1 MSYLLVE
8 ANPIARFLRR
18 YDVLE
23 KAILGSG
30 ISRSPD
36 RYVALTSWTVLGL
49 IIYSFVL
56 SLFMFSRVLP
66 LWLSFIVSLYVAGFI
81 VTPLSLALAIG
92 IPLLAYKN
100 RGGKIE
106 TKFMILALYLTSLLA
121 GGMSVSE
128 ALRELATTHR
138 AELAYFDIE
147 LRLINYRLG
156 IGEPVDKVL
165 DDVAKITPSPSLREL
180 FQSLAAASRVGSAV
194 LDSVNTAVK
203 GYLERYSIRLD
214 KEVNSLN
221 ITLDSYVTVAMTT
234 PIIIGAMALLYA
246 MTGGFSQYMQIVMLT
261 TFVLLPL
268 FSIITLVIADS
279 IASRMRL

>member
-8 ANPIARFLRR
+8 ANPVARFLRR
-18 YDVLE
+18 YEVLE
-23 KAILGSG
+23 RAILGSG

-36 RYVALTSWTVLGL
+36 RYIIFTSWTVLGL
-49 IIYSFVL
+49 IAYSF
-56 SLFMFSRVLP
+56 LFTLFLFSRIVP
-66 LWLSFIVSLYVAGFI
+66 LWLSLLIAIYITGFI

-92 IPLLAYKN
+92 IPLLVYKN
-100 RGGKIE
+100 RGSKIE

-121 GGMSVSE
+121 GGMTISE
-128 ALRELATTHR
+128 AFRELATTHKE
-138 AELAYFDIE
+138 ELVYFDVE
-147 LRLINYRLG
+147 LRLINYRLR

-165 DDVAKITPSPSLREL
+165 DDVARITPSPSLREL
-180 FQSLAAASRVGSAV
+180 FQSLAAASRVGSAT
-194 LDSVNTAVK
+194 LDIVNTAVA
-203 GYLERYSIRLD
+203 GYLERFNIRLD

-246 MTGGFSQYMQIVMLT
+246 MSGEFGQYMQIVMLT

-268 FSIITLVIADS
+268 FSIVTLIMADS